1 MTMEEQQPSS
11 SPIKPEAELSV
22 ASVAPED
29 AAAATTAAEPQSKK
43 RKVDRRNKLRKTALC
58 RLFNSPGGCPFED
71 CKFAHGR

>member
-1 MTMEEQQPSS
+1 MEEQQQPTSPS
-11 SPIKPEAELSV
+11 KPEAEPSIV
-22 ASVAPED
+22 SVAPED
-29 AAAATTAAEPQSKK
+29 AAATAAEPQIKK

>member
-1 MTMEEQQPSS
+1 MEEQQPSS
-11 SPIKPEAELSV
+11 SPSKPEAEP
-22 ASVAPED
+22 SVAPED
-29 AAAATTAAEPQSKK
+29 AVAATTATEPQSKK